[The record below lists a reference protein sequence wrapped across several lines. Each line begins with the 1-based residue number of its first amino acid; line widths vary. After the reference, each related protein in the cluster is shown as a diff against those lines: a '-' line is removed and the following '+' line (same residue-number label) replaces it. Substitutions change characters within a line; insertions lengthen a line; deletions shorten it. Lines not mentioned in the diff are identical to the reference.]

1 LTKDEIKPG
10 DHITV
15 SGTVIKIDDYYGH
28 IIFVTTSGLE
38 LFVNSLDIQTHKPM
52 KEDFTDYPGMPGQ
65 FDNMT
70 GSMNL

>member
-1 LTKDEIKPG
+1 MNKDDIKPG

-15 SGTVIKIDDYYGH
+15 SGTVIKIDYYGR

-38 LFVNSLDIQTHKPM
+38 LFVNPLDIQTHRPM
-52 KEDFTDYPGMPGQ
+52 EEDFTDYPGMSGQ

-70 GSMNL
+70 GSINL